1 MQNNNLFALKMM
13 IEAVTENQDCVLEAI
28 IGEDG
33 IIAHL
38 IPIEMFEGEDYDEDD
53 SD

>member
-38 IPIEMFEGEDYDEDD
+38 IPIEMFEEDDEDE
-53 SD
+53 